1 MDGKNPKNPAGGTPQ
16 EPTLG
21 EDDLMPWERGEGA
34 TKAETLQALDDLIAQ
49 EDDLSDEDDQSGR
62 PRRKPKKKTPAPSE
76 EDDEDDAD
84 DDLED
89 DEADVDDEADDDDES
104 ESDEEEEEADAAQG
118 DDEED
123 DESELEELDLPM
135 DAIVEIPVG
144 GGETEQVTL
153 EEALNR
159 TMRAADYTRKTQ
171 ATAAE
176 RKKYVDA
183 AEQTLQVR
191 EALGQQLLI
200 LEAALAEDGTPPDH
214 WTKLRVENPEQ
225 FANEYAAYEAT
236 QDKLKK
242 VRAAI
247 AQQQEEGVEEAK
259 AAHAARVVE
268 ERNKLTEAIPDWV
281 DEKVFDEA
289 LGTIQTFL
297 VDTYG
302 ANDKE
307 LEQIYDH
314 RFILMARDAML
325 YRRAKSKGKEK
336 IKAAKKKGA
345 RILKPGASSKSTTT
359 GGKKGKK
366 SGSKKVKAFKRARER
381 SSRTGSVKDAA
392 AAFLALEDAAEE

>member
-1 MDGKNPKNPAGGTPQ
+1 MKEKHDSQPGGTPK

-34 TKAETLQALDDLIAQ
+34 SKAETLQALDELIAQ
-49 EDDLSDEDDQSGR
+49 EDDLSDEDDQSER
-62 PRRKPKKKTPAPSE
+62 PRRKKSKKPAPSE
-76 EDDEDDAD
+76 EADDDAD
-84 DDLED
+84 EDLED
-89 DEADVDDEADDDDES
+89 DDADVDDETDDDE
-104 ESDEEEEEADAAQG
+104 ESDDEEEEEVAAQG

-123 DESELEELDLPM
+123 DEGELEELDLPM

-176 RKKYVDA
+176 RKKFVEA

-200 LEAALAEDGTPPDH
+200 LEQALAEDGTPPDH
-214 WTKLRVENPEQ
+214 WAKLRVENPEQ

-236 QDKLKK
+236 QGKLKQ

-247 AQQQEEGVEEAK
+247 AQQQQDAVEEAK
-259 AAHAARVVE
+259 ATHAARLVD
-268 ERNKLTEAIPDWV
+268 ERNKLTEAIPDWA

-289 LGTIQTFL
+289 LGGIQTFL
-297 VDTYG
+297 VETYG

-345 RILKPGASSKSTTT
+345 RILKPGASSKSATT
-359 GGKKGKK
+359 GGKKSGKK

-392 AAFLALEDAAEE
+392 AAFLALEDASEE

>member
-1 MDGKNPKNPAGGTPQ
+1 MKEKHDSQPGGNPQ

-21 EDDLMPWERGEGA
+21 EDDLMPWERTGGA
-34 TKAETLQALDDLIAQ
+34 SKAETLQALDDLIAR
-49 EDDLSDEDDQSGR
+49 EDDLSDEDDQSEQ
-62 PRRKPKKKTPAPSE
+62 PRRKKPKKPAPSE
-76 EDDEDDAD
+76 EDDEGDDE
-84 DDLED
+84 LED
-89 DEADVDDEADDDDES
+89 DDEEEEVDDEEGDDDES
-104 ESDEEEEEADAAQG
+104 DDEEEDAAAQG
-118 DDEED
+118 DEEED
-123 DESELEELDLPM
+123 DEGELEELDLPM

-153 EEALNR
+153 EEALQR
-159 TMRAADYTRKTQ
+159 TMRQADYTRKTQ

-176 RKKYVDA
+176 RKKYVEA

-200 LEAALAEDGTPPDH
+200 LEQALAEDGTPPDH
-214 WTKLRVENPEQ
+214 WAKLRTENPEQ

-236 QDKLKK
+236 QARLKQ

-247 AQQQEEGVEEAK
+247 SKQQEEAVEEAK
-259 AAHAARVVE
+259 AAHAARLVE
-268 ERNKLTEAIPDWV
+268 ERNKLTEAIPDWA

-289 LGTIQTFL
+289 LDTIQSFL

-325 YRRAKSKGKEK
+325 YRRAKTKGKEK
-336 IKAAKKKGA
+336 IKEAEKKGA
-345 RILKPGASSKSTTT
+345 RILKPGATSKSTKT
-359 GGKKGKK
+359 GGKKGGKK
-366 SGSKKVKAFKRARER
+366 SSSKKVKAFKQRRDR
-381 SSRTGSVKDAA
+381 LSRTGSVKDAA
-392 AAFLALEDAAEE
+392 AAFLALEDALE